1 MDINQE
7 IKQDKFESE
16 HHKML
21 VNLLFSA
28 DWASLQI
35 KEVLDQFGLT
45 HVQYNVLRI
54 LKGAKGKPM
63 TAGAIK
69 EVLLFRRTDL
79 TRLIDRL
86 EKKGLVK
93 RGVCRENR
101 RQVDISISH
110 AGLTLLD
117 QINPAISAETNAY
130 FSEKLSEQEARTINA
145 LLDKLRKE

>member
-1 MDINQE
+1 MSINQE
-7 IKQDKFESE
+7 IKQEKFESE

-28 DWASLQI
+28 DWVAHQI

-54 LKGAKGKPM
+54 LKGAKGEPM

-69 EVLLFRRTDL
+69 EVLLFRSTDL

-86 EKKGLVK
+86 EKKQLVE
-93 RGVCRENR
+93 RQICQENR
-101 RQVDISISH
+101 RKVDISISQT
-110 AGLTLLD
+110 GLALLD
-117 QINPAISAETNAY
+117 RVSPAISIQTNAY
-130 FSEKLSEQEARTINA
+130 YSENLSEREAQTFNS
-145 LLDKLRKE
+145 LLDKLRKK

>member
-1 MDINQE
+1 MSINQE
-7 IKQDKFESE
+7 IKQEKFESE

-28 DWASLQI
+28 DWVSLQI

-54 LKGAKGKPM
+54 LKGAKGEPM

-69 EVLLFRRTDL
+69 EVLLFRSTDL

-86 EKKGLVK
+86 EKKQLVE
-93 RGVCRENR
+93 RRICQENR
-101 RQVDISISH
+101 RKVDISISKS
-110 AGLTLLD
+110 GLALLKKVS
-117 QINPAISAETNAY
+117 PAISAQTKAY
-130 FSEKLSEQEARTINA
+130 YSENLSEHEAQTFNM
-145 LLDKLRKE
+145 LLDKLRRK